1 MCRDVRGVEGMW
13 GVRGCARMYVRGMR
27 GCEVC
32 VEGSV
37 QGECWEVW
45 ESVRGMGRIERRA

>member
-1 MCRDVRGVEGMW
+1 MRGVEGMW